1 MDSFYSLASA
11 RQSCRNYNPDKK
23 VSREDLTACL
33 EAARI
38 APSACNSQP
47 WSFHGVLS
55 HDKAKLMGLYLQKLG
70 LNKFAEKCPAFVV
83 VVEEKAKLIARIAGK
98 ISSQEYA
105 SIDIGLATA
114 HFCLAA
120 CDKGL
125 STCIT
130 GCFDEGKIKE
140 LLDIPK
146 NKRVRLV
153 ICVGYA
159 ADDDKLRTKV
169 RKDFEEIVKFH

>member
-47 WSFHGVLS
+47 WSFYGVLS
-55 HDKAKLMGLYLQKLG
+55 HDKAKLMGLYLQKFG

>member
-1 MDSFYSLASA
+1 MDSFFKLASA

-23 VSREDLTACL
+23 VSREELTACL

-70 LNKFAEKCPAFVV
+70 LNKFAEKCPCFVV

-98 ISSQEYA
+98 MSSQEFA
-105 SIDIGLATA
+105 SVDIGIAAA

-120 CDKGL
+120 CDMGL

-146 NKRVRLV
+146 SKRVRLV

-159 ADDDKLRTKV
+159 ADDDKLRPKV
-169 RKDFEEIVKFH
+169 RKNFDDIVKFD

>member
-23 VSREDLTACL
+23 VSREELTACL

-55 HDKAKLMGLYLQKLG
+55 HDKAKLMGLYLQKFG

-98 ISSQEYA
+98 LGSQEYA
-105 SIDIGLATA
+105 SIDIGIAAA

-120 CDKGL
+120 CDIGL

-146 NKRVRLV
+146 NKRIRLV

-159 ADDDKLRTKV
+159 ADDDKLRPKT
-169 RKDFEEIVKFH
+169 RKDFEEIVKFD

>member
-1 MDSFYSLASA
+1 MDSFYALASA

-23 VSREDLTACL
+23 VSREELSACL

-55 HDKAKLMGLYLQKLG
+55 QDKVKLMGLYLQKFG

-83 VVEEKAKLIARIAGK
+83 VVEEKAKLIARIGGK
-98 ISSQEYA
+98 IGSQEFA
-105 SIDIGLATA
+105 SVDIGIAAA

-120 CDKGL
+120 CDMGL

-130 GCFDEGKIKE
+130 GCFEEGKIKD

-146 NKRVRLV
+146 NKRIRLV

-159 ADDDKLRTKV
+159 ADDDKLRPKS
-169 RKDFEEIVKFH
+169 RKTLEEIVKFD

>member
-1 MDSFYSLASA
+1 MDSFFKLASA

-23 VSREDLTACL
+23 VSREELTACL

-70 LNKFAEKCPAFVV
+70 LNKFAEKCPCFVV

-98 ISSQEYA
+98 MSSQEYA
-105 SIDIGLATA
+105 SIDIGIAAA

-120 CDKGL
+120 CDMGL

-146 NKRVRLV
+146 SKRVRLV

-159 ADDDKLRTKV
+159 ADDDKLRPKV
-169 RKDFEEIVKFH
+169 RKNLEDIVTFD